1 MTIRLYDK
9 DVDMLD
15 FSAVVKTCAQR
26 ENGYGVT
33 LDQTAFFP
41 EGGGQPADTGVL
53 GGARV
58 QDVQIPQEAIVHYTD
73 APLTP
78 GAQVRGEID
87 RPQRYRRK
95 QGHSGEHII
104 SGLIHSE
111 YGLDN
116 VGFHLGEDTIT
127 MDYNGELTWP
137 QLMHIEQLANE
148 AVYRNVPIRTEYPSP
163 EQLAQMTYRSKL
175 DLTEDVRIVT
185 VEGYDVCACCAPH
198 VSCTGEIGA
207 IKFTSVMRHRGG
219 IRVTILC
226 GADAEVDYREKSA
239 QVAALSA
246 QLSVRQADV
255 VPAVQRLL
263 DEIAQ
268 LKAAAA
274 ELEHRLNAQRLQQLH
289 ETPGSICVIDR
300 FDDPVAMREFV
311 NAGMLL
317 AGGVC
322 AAFTGS
328 DADGYR
334 YIIGSRTVDLRTEAK
349 TINAAISGRGG
360 GKPTMIQG
368 SCTAPAAALEAF
380 EMKKF
385 ARDAEAAEKAATR
398 VERMLECELMILDD
412 LGTEM
417 LTQIS
422 ISALYTLI
430 NTRHVEG
437 KTTIIST
444 NLTDAELARRYT
456 PQICSRID
464 GEFLKLPFAGTDIRK
479 LKKEM

>member
-1 MTIRLYDK
+1 MTKKLYD
-9 DVDMLD
+9 LD
-15 FSAVVKTCAQR
+15 SHRRDFTAAVLRCDADGERYAVV
-26 ENGYGVT
+26 
-33 LDQTAFFP
+33 LDQTLFFP

-58 QDVQIPQEAIVHYTD
+58 LDVQITQEAIVHYTD

-87 RPQRYRRK
+87 WPQRFRRM

-116 VGFHLGEDTIT
+116 VGFHLGQDTIT

-289 ETPGSICVIDR
+289 ETPGSICAIDR
-300 FDDPVAMREFV
+300 FDDPVAMHEFV

-334 YIIGSRTVDLRTEAK
+334 YIIGSRTLDLRAEAK

-368 SCTAPAAALEAF
+368 SCTAPADAIQAFFAA
-380 EMKKF
+380 
-385 ARDAEAAEKAATR
+385 
-398 VERMLECELMILDD
+398 
-412 LGTEM
+412 
-417 LTQIS
+417 
-422 ISALYTLI
+422 YP
-430 NTRHVEG
+430 G
-437 KTTIIST
+437 K
-444 NLTDAELARRYT
+444 
-456 PQICSRID
+456 
-464 GEFLKLPFAGTDIRK
+464 
-479 LKKEM
+479 

>member
-1 MTIRLYDK
+1 MTKKLYD
-9 DVDMLD
+9 LD
-15 FSAVVKTCAQR
+15 SHRRDFTAAVLRCDADGERYAVV
-26 ENGYGVT
+26 
-33 LDQTAFFP
+33 LDQTLFFP
-41 EGGGQPADTGVL
+41 EGGGQGADHGTLDGVQVLDAHDVRGEVEHLVSAPLTIGSEVRGHVDAARRLDMMQQHTGVL

-58 QDVQIPQEAIVHYTD
+58 LDVQITQEAIVHYTD

-87 RPQRYRRK
+87 WPQRFRRM

-116 VGFHLGEDTIT
+116 VGFHLGQDTIT

-148 AVYRNVPIRTEYPSP
+148 AVYRNVPIRTEYPSA
-163 EQLAQMTYRSKL
+163 ERLAQMTYRSKL

-255 VPAVQRLL
+255 VSAVQRLL
-263 DEIAQ
+263 DEIVQ
-268 LKAAAA
+268 LKTAAA
-274 ELEHRLNAQRLQQLH
+274 ELEHRLNAQRLQLLH

-328 DADGYR
+328 DAEGYR
-334 YIIGSRTVDLRTEAK
+334 YIIGSRTLDLRAEAK

-368 SCTAPAAALEAF
+368 SCTAPADAIKAFFAA
-380 EMKKF
+380 
-385 ARDAEAAEKAATR
+385 
-398 VERMLECELMILDD
+398 
-412 LGTEM
+412 
-417 LTQIS
+417 
-422 ISALYTLI
+422 YP
-430 NTRHVEG
+430 G
-437 KTTIIST
+437 K
-444 NLTDAELARRYT
+444 
-456 PQICSRID
+456 
-464 GEFLKLPFAGTDIRK
+464 
-479 LKKEM
+479 

>member
-1 MTIRLYDK
+1 
-9 DVDMLD
+9 MLRCD
-15 FSAVVKTCAQR
+15 PAGERYAV
-26 ENGYGVT
+26 E
-33 LDQTAFFP
+33 LDQTVFFP

-53 GGARV
+53 GGAHV
-58 QDVQIPQEAIVHYTD
+58 LDVQLLPDAIVHYTD

-87 RPQRYRRK
+87 WPQRFRRM

-111 YGLDN
+111 FGFDN
-116 VGFHLGEDTIT
+116 VGFHLGEDAIT
-127 MDYNGELTWP
+127 MDYSGELTWP
-137 QLMHIEQLANE
+137 QLMDIERLANE
-148 AVYRNVPIRTEYPSP
+148 AVYRNVQIRTEYPAP
-163 EQLAQMTYRSKL
+163 EQLAHMEYRSKL
-175 DLTEDVRIVT
+175 DLKEDVRIVT

-198 VSCTGEIGA
+198 VSHTGEIGA

-219 IRVTILC
+219 VRVTILC
-226 GADAEVDYREKSA
+226 GSDAESDYREKSA

-268 LKAAAA
+268 QKAAAA
-274 ELEHRLNAQRLQQLH
+274 ELERRLNEQRLQLLQ

-317 AGGVC
+317 ASGVC

-328 DADGYR
+328 DAEGYR
-334 YIIGSRTVDLRTEAK
+334 YIIGSRTVDLRAEAK
-349 TINAAISGRGG
+349 AINAAISGRGG

-368 SCTAPAAALEAF
+368 SCTAPAAVIEAF
-380 EMKKF
+380 F
-385 ARDAEAAEKAATR
+385 AA
-398 VERMLECELMILDD
+398 
-412 LGTEM
+412 
-417 LTQIS
+417 
-422 ISALYTLI
+422 YP
-430 NTRHVEG
+430 G
-437 KTTIIST
+437 K
-444 NLTDAELARRYT
+444 
-456 PQICSRID
+456 
-464 GEFLKLPFAGTDIRK
+464 
-479 LKKEM
+479 

>member
-1 MTIRLYDK
+1 MTKKLYD
-9 DVDMLD
+9 LD
-15 FSAVVKTCAQR
+15 SHRRDFTATVLRSDADGERYAVV
-26 ENGYGVT
+26 
-33 LDQTAFFP
+33 LDQTLFFP

-58 QDVQIPQEAIVHYTD
+58 LDVQITQEAIVHYTD

-87 RPQRYRRK
+87 WPQRFRRM

-116 VGFHLGEDTIT
+116 VGFHLGQDTIT
-127 MDYNGELTWP
+127 MDYNDELTWP

-163 EQLAQMTYRSKL
+163 ERLAQMTYRSKL

-226 GADAEVDYREKSA
+226 GEGAQNDYRAKSA
-239 QVAALSA
+239 QIAALSA

-255 VPAVQRLL
+255 VPAVQRLQ

-274 ELEHRLNAQRLQQLH
+274 ELEHRLNAQRLQLLH
-289 ETPGSICVIDR
+289 ETPGSICIIDR
-300 FDDPVAMREFV
+300 FDDPGRHARI
-311 NAGMLL
+311 
-317 AGGVC
+317 C
-322 AAFTGS
+322 QCRYAA
-328 DADGYR
+328 
-334 YIIGSRTVDLRTEAK
+334 SRRRLRRFHRQR
-349 TINAAISGRGG
+349 RGG
-360 GKPTMIQG
+360 LSLYHRQPHAG
-368 SCTAPAAALEAF
+368 S
-380 EMKKF
+380 
-385 ARDAEAAEKAATR
+385 
-398 VERMLECELMILDD
+398 
-412 LGTEM
+412 
-417 LTQIS
+417 
-422 ISALYTLI
+422 
-430 NTRHVEG
+430 
-437 KTTIIST
+437 
-444 NLTDAELARRYT
+444 ARRGKDYQRGHQRPRRRQAHHDPGLMHRT
-456 PQICSRID
+456 GGRDQGVFRRLSREIKCISS
-464 GEFLKLPFAGTDIRK
+464 LR
-479 LKKEM
+479 

>member
-1 MTIRLYDK
+1 MTKKLYDL
-9 DVDMLD
+9 DSHRRD
-15 FSAVVKTCAQR
+15 FSATVLRCDADGERYAVV
-26 ENGYGVT
+26 
-33 LDQTAFFP
+33 LDQTLFFP

-58 QDVQIPQEAIVHYTD
+58 LGVQITPEAIVHYTD

-87 RPQRYRRK
+87 WPQRFRRM

-111 YGLDN
+111 YGFDN

-163 EQLAQMTYRSKL
+163 ARLAQMTYRSKL

-226 GADAEVDYREKSA
+226 GSDAETDYREKSA
-239 QVAALSA
+239 QIAALSA
-246 QLSVRQADV
+246 QLSVRQSDV

-263 DEIAQ
+263 DEIQQPRQ
-268 LKAAAA
+268 LNLQRRFSIHQFHGAVQQIADIVNAAPYFRHAA
-274 ELEHRLNAQRLQQLH
+274 VYAEESVNSFHCGTNGILCREDGISWCLSELSEECEVYTAIRNNIRSVTLCSRHKECCDIRHHGRYTNCTVLSHVFNLVNRNAKMIEPLFCDFLTCTLLHRLLDII
-289 ETPGSICVIDR
+289 T
-300 FDDPVAMREFV
+300 
-311 NAGMLL
+311 
-317 AGGVC
+317 
-322 AAFTGS
+322 
-328 DADGYR
+328 R
-334 YIIGSRTVDLRTEAK
+334 YICK
-349 TINAAISGRGG
+349 QTIY
-360 GKPTMIQG
+360 P
-368 SCTAPAAALEAF
+368 
-380 EMKKF
+380 
-385 ARDAEAAEKAATR
+385 
-398 VERMLECELMILDD
+398 
-412 LGTEM
+412 
-417 LTQIS
+417 
-422 ISALYTLI
+422 Y
-430 NTRHVEG
+430 
-437 KTTIIST
+437 T
-444 NLTDAELARRYT
+444 NLVFVLILELSLSVDRPA
-456 PQICSRID
+456 
-464 GEFLKLPFAGTDIRK
+464 
-479 LKKEM
+479 

>member
-1 MTIRLYDK
+1 MQGLSSTKNADILFREMEDMTMTKKLYD
-9 DVDMLD
+9 LD
-15 FSAVVKTCAQR
+15 SHRRDFTAEVLRCDADGERYAVV
-26 ENGYGVT
+26 
-33 LDQTAFFP
+33 LDQTLFFP

-58 QDVQIPQEAIVHYTD
+58 LDVQITQEAIVHYTD

-87 RPQRYRRK
+87 WPQRFRRM

-116 VGFHLGEDTIT
+116 VGFHLGQDTIT

-226 GADAEVDYREKSA
+226 GSDAEMDYREKSA
-239 QVAALSA
+239 QIAALSGELA
-246 QLSVRQADV
+246 PDELA
-255 VPAVQRLL
+255 LL
-263 DEIAQ
+263 TGIIQ
-268 LKAAAA
+268 QPA
-274 ELEHRLNAQRLQQLH
+274 ELSNGARALDDYISILQTQ
-289 ETPGSICVIDR
+289 SS
-300 FDDPVAMREFV
+300 
-311 NAGMLL
+311 AGAAVSEADLL
-317 AGGVC
+317 AF
-322 AAFTGS
+322 ANKLKEHK
-328 DADGYR
+328 GY
-334 YIIGSRTVDLRTEAK
+334 
-349 TINAAISGRGG
+349 G
-360 GKPTMIQG
+360 GK
-368 SCTAPAAALEAF
+368 
-380 EMKKF
+380 
-385 ARDAEAAEKAATR
+385 D
-398 VERMLECELMILDD
+398 
-412 LGTEM
+412 GTE
-417 LTQIS
+417 
-422 ISALYTLI
+422 
-430 NTRHVEG
+430 RHE
-437 KTTIIST
+437 
-444 NLTDAELARRYT
+444 
-456 PQICSRID
+456 
-464 GEFLKLPFAGTDIRK
+464 
-479 LKKEM
+479 

>member
-1 MTIRLYDK
+1 MTRKLYDL
-9 DVDMLD
+9 DSHRRD
-15 FSAVVKTCAQR
+15 FSAIVLRCDPNGARYAVV
-26 ENGYGVT
+26 
-33 LDQTAFFP
+33 LDQTVFFP

-58 QDVQIPQEAIVHYTD
+58 LDVQLLPDAIVHYTD
-73 APLTP
+73 APLAP
-78 GAQVRGEID
+78 SAQVRGQID
-87 RPQRYRRK
+87 WPQRFRRM
-95 QGHSGEHII
+95 QSHSGEHII
-104 SGLIHSE
+104 SGLIHKE
-111 YGLDN
+111 YGFDN
-116 VGFHLGEDTIT
+116 VGFHLGEDAIT
-127 MDYNGELTWP
+127 MDYSGELTWT

-148 AVYRNVPIRTEYPSP
+148 AVYRNVPIRAEYPAP
-163 EQLAQMTYRSKL
+163 EQLAHMEYRSKL
-175 DLTEDVRIVT
+175 DLKEDIRIVT

-198 VSCTGEIGA
+198 VSHTGEIGA
-207 IKFTSVMRHRGG
+207 IKFTSLMRHRGG
-219 IRVTILC
+219 VRVTILC
-226 GADAEVDYREKSA
+226 GSDAEADYREKSA

-268 LKAAAA
+268 RKAAAA
-274 ELEHRLNAQRLQQLH
+274 ELERRLNAQRLQLLR

-368 SCTAPAAALEAF
+368 SCTAPAAAIEAF
-380 EMKKF
+380 F
-385 ARDAEAAEKAATR
+385 AA
-398 VERMLECELMILDD
+398 
-412 LGTEM
+412 
-417 LTQIS
+417 
-422 ISALYTLI
+422 Y
-430 NTRHVEG
+430 
-437 KTTIIST
+437 
-444 NLTDAELARRYT
+444 
-456 PQICSRID
+456 P
-464 GEFLKLPFAGTDIRK
+464 RK
-479 LKKEM
+479 